1 MPFTCLNLPCLL
13 LGKKKDRKRRIV
25 IGATLSILYQL
36 SCANF
41 PISLLFTPPNLTFPQ
56 EYSLYEPVASLG
68 SILGLAMLEIGD
80 RHLFK
85 KKKIWFILLCQVL
98 VATCRIF
105 SFHCCLWDLFSCG
118 MWIFNSDTWDLV
130 PWPAVCKPG
139 REPSPETEFS
149 DSLISDFWLG
159 VWSQSH
165 LTSRKVPSLHLLSFL
180 ILF

>member
-80 RHLFK
+80 RHLLK
-85 KKKIWFILLCQVL
+85 KKKKLIYFAMPGLSCDMQDLQ
-98 VATCRIF
+98 F
-105 SFHCCLWDLFSCG
+105 S
-118 MWIFNSDTWDLV
+118 
-130 PWPAVCKPG
+130 
-139 REPSPETEFS
+139 
-149 DSLISDFWLG
+149 
-159 VWSQSH
+159 
-165 LTSRKVPSLHLLSFL
+165 LLSVRSFQL
-180 ILF
+180 WHVDF